1 MFTTPCLFA
10 EVNWGQGF
18 VYGLIGGGILLAIFG
33 LIQIF
38 RAMQVEYK
46 EREQVEQNQ
55 PLLIG
60 YIVLG
65 LVMIGGGIVM
75 KDQVG
80 GLGGGGGGVKL
91 ADFIEYT
98 SKEGRFRAKFPK
110 QPKEQ
115 TQGYLSLKFKMFNV
129 EEKDGIYAVAYFDIP
144 DLKPSARMQ
153 ATMLDNARNGMMYMM
168 NAKLKGKPARIALE
182 GRYPGQEFAAEC
194 KDKNVEMFCSIY
206 LVDNRAYQV
215 LIMGKHDW
223 LQSDKARK
231 FLNSF
236 ALR

>member
-1 MFTTPCLFA
+1 MLTAPCLFA

-33 LIQIF
+33 LVQIF

-46 EREQVEQNQ
+46 EREQVESNQ
-55 PLLIG
+55 PILIG

-65 LVMIGGGIVM
+65 LVMIGGGIIM

-80 GLGGGGGGVKL
+80 GFGGGGATRL

-115 TQGYLSLKFKMFNV
+115 SQGYLQIKFKMHTV
-129 EEKDGIYAVAYFDIP
+129 EEKDGVYAVSYFDIP
-144 DLKPSARMQ
+144 DLKPTAKMQ
-153 ATMLDNARNGMMYMM
+153 ASMLDNARNGMMYMM

-182 GRYPGQEFAAEC
+182 GRYPGQEFQAEC

-215 LIMGKHDW
+215 MIMGKHDW
-223 LQSDKARK
+223 LESDKARK